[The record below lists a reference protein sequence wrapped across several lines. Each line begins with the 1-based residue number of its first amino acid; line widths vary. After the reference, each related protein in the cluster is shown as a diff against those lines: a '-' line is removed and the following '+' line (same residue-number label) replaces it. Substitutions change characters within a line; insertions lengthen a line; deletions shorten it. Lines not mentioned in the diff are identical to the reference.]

1 MNGVPP
7 EIIQRAENL
16 ILLSVRGED
25 LVAACCQM
33 PEDEAAELEEA
44 VRVTECSETS
54 TNADVGADRA
64 RLPRGRRLP
73 RPEEYLGGYT
83 DCIHDNRFA
92 QLVVVKL
99 IWKWGMWGTY
109 KTVLWDTW

>member
-44 VRVTECSETS
+44 VCEARQVVML
-54 TNADVGADRA
+54 ADSAVGANCKG
-64 RLPRGRRLP
+64 LP
-73 RPEEYLGGYT
+73 
-83 DCIHDNRFA
+83 
-92 QLVVVKL
+92 
-99 IWKWGMWGTY
+99 
-109 KTVLWDTW
+109 

>member
-7 EIIQRAENL
+7 EVIQRAENL

-44 VRVTECSETS
+44 VCAAEQLEIC
-54 TNADVGADRA
+54 TNAEAGANCE
-64 RLPRGRRLP
+64 RLP
-73 RPEEYLGGYT
+73 
-83 DCIHDNRFA
+83 
-92 QLVVVKL
+92 
-99 IWKWGMWGTY
+99 
-109 KTVLWDTW
+109 